1 MLEQLRRNSRSFII
15 WILFGIIIAVFIISF
30 GPQASPD
37 SLGCGQSK
45 QLALEVNGE
54 EVSLNSWRFAMNAP
68 FLRGGGAG
76 QQTMRRQ
83 LAVDLL
89 VMREL
94 LAQAAEAQGFR
105 ISGSASA

>member
-37 SLGCGQSK
+37 SLGCGKSNEF
-45 QLALEVNGE
+45 ALEVQGE
-54 EVSLNSWRFAMNAP
+54 EVSVNSWRFGVNGVNW
-68 FLRGGGAG
+68 LRLSRGGQDAAS
-76 QQTMRRQ
+76 MRRQ

-89 VMREL
+89 VQR
-94 LAQAAEAQGFR
+94 
-105 ISGSASA
+105 